1 MTSIL
6 DIIIDTF
13 GTISDVVLE
22 LFKDLEDHLEDLK
35 EIVESIDDDLAS
47 KEARISRIEDELDN
61 SVRCLREDIA
71 ELRKRLDDHTNYMSK
86 VGINWHEVGKE

>member
-13 GTISDVVLE
+13 GSINDVVLE
-22 LFKDLEDHLEDLK
+22 RIKDLEDHLEDLK
-35 EIVESIDDDLAS
+35 DIVESIDDDLAS

-61 SVRCLREDIA
+61 SVRCLREDIV
-71 ELRKRLDDHTNYMSK
+71 ELRKRLDEHTNCMSK
-86 VGINWHEVGKE
+86 VGINW